1 MRDLLAD
8 KFRTTLSL
16 AGVSIGIFSIV
27 AVFTVVDSLKESV
40 NEGFRKFG
48 NDVVMVERV
57 PLEPDFDRNGRQ
69 NLWQYESRPQIGWQE
84 YLFLEENSAAAGK
97 MAFSASF
104 DMECAAGRES
114 YDEGAFVITFTTG

>member
-27 AVFTVVDSLKESV
+27 AVFTVVDSLKESI

-48 NDVVMVERV
+48 N
-57 PLEPDFDRNGRQ
+57 
-69 NLWQYESRPQIGWQE
+69 
-84 YLFLEENSAAAGK
+84 
-97 MAFSASF
+97 
-104 DMECAAGRES
+104 AGRTCA
-114 YDEGAFVITFTTG
+114 YRARF